1 MINQEK
7 NLTSLFQQLGNKSEK
22 SEAPDLKLKD
32 AVFSTIDATALVAD
46 IVDLFTFK
54 FIQAQ
59 AEVLDSLPNS
69 EYGNEKHKLFK
80 YLEKT
85 LIAMKSY
92 LATIGR
98 DKVGFTTTNKAAS
111 PQPDYIQGVRGVVER
126 NTMRYYLAID
136 AYLAALTVPP
146 DSQPE
151 KRFQLWF
158 HVDYFN
164 YFSFF
169 FIV

>member
-59 AEVLDSLPNS
+59 AEVLDSLPNN
-69 EYGNEKHKLFK
+69 EYGNEKQKLFK
-80 YLEKT
+80 YLEK
-85 LIAMKSY
+85 KF
-92 LATIGR
+92 
-98 DKVGFTTTNKAAS
+98 K
-111 PQPDYIQGVRGVVER
+111 
-126 NTMRYYLAID
+126 
-136 AYLAALTVPP
+136 
-146 DSQPE
+146 E
-151 KRFQLWF
+151 KDTFE
-158 HVDYFN
+158 DEY
-164 YFSFF
+164 
-169 FIV
+169 

>member
-7 NLTSLFQQLGNKSEK
+7 NLRSLFQQLGNKSEK

-69 EYGNEKHKLFK
+69 EYGNEKQKLFK
-80 YLEKT
+80 YLEK
-85 LIAMKSY
+85 KF
-92 LATIGR
+92 
-98 DKVGFTTTNKAAS
+98 K
-111 PQPDYIQGVRGVVER
+111 
-126 NTMRYYLAID
+126 
-136 AYLAALTVPP
+136 
-146 DSQPE
+146 E
-151 KRFQLWF
+151 KDTFEDEF
-158 HVDYFN
+158 
-164 YFSFF
+164 
-169 FIV
+169 

>member
-7 NLTSLFQQLGNKSEK
+7 NLRSLFQQLGSKSEK

-59 AEVLDSLPNS
+59 AEVLDSLPSS

-80 YLEKT
+80 YLEK
-85 LIAMKSY
+85 KF
-92 LATIGR
+92 
-98 DKVGFTTTNKAAS
+98 K
-111 PQPDYIQGVRGVVER
+111 
-126 NTMRYYLAID
+126 
-136 AYLAALTVPP
+136 
-146 DSQPE
+146 E
-151 KRFQLWF
+151 KDTFE
-158 HVDYFN
+158 DEY
-164 YFSFF
+164 
-169 FIV
+169 

>member
-69 EYGNEKHKLFK
+69 EYGNEKQKLFK
-80 YLEKT
+80 YLEK
-85 LIAMKSY
+85 KF
-92 LATIGR
+92 
-98 DKVGFTTTNKAAS
+98 K
-111 PQPDYIQGVRGVVER
+111 
-126 NTMRYYLAID
+126 
-136 AYLAALTVPP
+136 
-146 DSQPE
+146 E
-151 KRFQLWF
+151 KDTFEDQ
-158 HVDYFN
+158 Y
-164 YFSFF
+164 
-169 FIV
+169 

>member
-59 AEVLDSLPNS
+59 AEVLDSLPNN
-69 EYGNEKHKLFK
+69 EYGNEKQKLFK
-80 YLEKT
+80 YLEKKFKEKDT
-85 LIAMKSY
+85 FE
-92 LATIGR
+92 
-98 DKVGFTTTNKAAS
+98 DK
-111 PQPDYIQGVRGVVER
+111 Y
-126 NTMRYYLAID
+126 
-136 AYLAALTVPP
+136 
-146 DSQPE
+146 
-151 KRFQLWF
+151 
-158 HVDYFN
+158 
-164 YFSFF
+164 
-169 FIV
+169 

>member
-54 FIQAQ
+54 FVQAQ

-69 EYGNEKHKLFK
+69 EYGNEKLKLFK
-80 YLEKT
+80 YWEK
-85 LIAMKSY
+85 KF
-92 LATIGR
+92 
-98 DKVGFTTTNKAAS
+98 K
-111 PQPDYIQGVRGVVER
+111 
-126 NTMRYYLAID
+126 
-136 AYLAALTVPP
+136 
-146 DSQPE
+146 E
-151 KRFQLWF
+151 KDTF
-158 HVDYFN
+158 DGEY
-164 YFSFF
+164 
-169 FIV
+169 

>member
-80 YLEKT
+80 YLEK
-85 LIAMKSY
+85 KF
-92 LATIGR
+92 
-98 DKVGFTTTNKAAS
+98 K
-111 PQPDYIQGVRGVVER
+111 
-126 NTMRYYLAID
+126 
-136 AYLAALTVPP
+136 
-146 DSQPE
+146 E
-151 KRFQLWF
+151 K
-158 HVDYFN
+158 DTSEGEY
-164 YFSFF
+164 
-169 FIV
+169 